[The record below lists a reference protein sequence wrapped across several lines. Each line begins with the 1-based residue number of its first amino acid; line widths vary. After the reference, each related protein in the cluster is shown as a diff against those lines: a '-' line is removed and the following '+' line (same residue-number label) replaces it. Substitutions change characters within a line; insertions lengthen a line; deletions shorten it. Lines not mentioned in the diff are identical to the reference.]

1 MGWLGGDAPAPDPA
15 IGEAA
20 KANAAL
26 GKEAFDWYK
35 GYYENTVAPLQQKQ
49 AALADTLTSDYL
61 DTSRQQKQFAQEQN
75 QYYKDTFQPVE
86 KKMVSDAMDYDSADN
101 IKRVSGEAA
110 ANVNQQF
117 SNVRG
122 QGARLAGRYGL
133 TSTAFSGPAGASER
147 AQALGAAGAATG
159 AATSTRDKGIA
170 LRSGASNFGRN
181 MPNTAATYF
190 AGSGNANAGAGGAAG
205 GALTGAIGAGG
216 VMNTGFGLGMQGNQ
230 SAGNLLLGDFN
241 GRMQG
246 YAADQAAIGGLMQ
259 GIGTFAGMAY
269 DKPPTPSDRRLKTN
283 IVRIGST
290 PSGIP
295 VYDYNYI
302 AGGPRQ
308 RGVMAQEV
316 AFKIPGAVSVSAD
329 GYLAVNYSMLR

>member
-49 AALADTLTSDYL
+49 TDLADRLTSDYL
-61 DTSRQQKQFAQEQN
+61 DTSAKQKEFAEEQK

-86 KKMVSDAMDYDSADN
+86 KKMVSDAMDYDSAEN

-170 LRSGASNFGRN
+170 LRSGVSNFGRN
-181 MPNTAATYF
+181 MPNTSAAYF
-190 AGSGNANAGAGGAAG
+190 AGANNSNAGA
-205 GALTGAIGAGG
+205 TGANATAVNGAISAGG

-241 GRMQG
+241 GRMAG
-246 YAADQAAIGGLMQ
+246 YQADQQAIGGFMQ
-259 GIGTFAGMAY
+259 GLGMLGGAAIT
-269 DKPPTPSDRRLKTN
+269 KSDRRLKTN
-283 IVRIGST
+283 IVRVGST
-290 PSGIP
+290 PAGIP

-302 AGGPRQ
+302 SGGPRQ

-316 AFKIPGAVSVSAD
+316 AFKIPEAVGVTPD
-329 GYLAVNYSMLR
+329 GYLAVNYSMVR